1 MAITVGELILLPH
14 LQMRLVAGENGL
26 DREITWV
33 HTSDLP
39 EPWAWLGA
47 GELLLTNGTGL
58 APEAAEQ
65 ARFVDRLAEAGAS
78 GLGIGLGMSGPPLT
92 PALLAR
98 AGERGLPVVTVPYS
112 MTFTTVVRAVADAN
126 AREESRQLGR
136 VARVYELLR
145 TSVLAGRSG
154 PELFRK
160 LSQELGARLL
170 LVDPATGDSVFGD
183 GERTS
188 FARSLTASYA
198 MHAGAVP
205 GVARLTR
212 DGAAPGERGAT
223 AAGGPG
229 AAVGPGAA
237 GEPGA
242 PGAPGEPG
250 AVGAVAV
257 AVPGDPPAVLI
268 AEPVSGPL
276 PSLVLLHHIATGA
289 ALEIAQLTADQERQ
303 RRLGE
308 QLLSRLLDRRIDPG
322 VAEPQIVEAGLDL
335 PVSVLAM
342 ARAGPGDTGAGLHR
356 ALTRSRIPHLL
367 LARDG
372 MIQIVVP
379 ESAVVPGRATGFPGL
394 ATGFPGLATGLSAIG
409 ASGRIGGAGRLPE
422 AAQEARWALGAAEAE
437 RRGLVRF
444 GDETS
449 LLPRSTAE
457 AQAVVSRILGPLI
470 THDACHATD
479 YLGTLR
485 AILDH
490 DRSWQLAA
498 QALHIHKQTLGYRIR
513 KIEQL
518 TGRGIARTEH
528 LAEWWFALRAHDLL
542 DSGQATHE
550 RPPAS

>member
-14 LQMRLVAGENGL
+14 LQMSLVAGGNGL

-58 APEAAEQ
+58 APEAAGQ
-65 ARFVDRLAEAGAS
+65 ARFVDRLAQAGAS

-92 PALLAR
+92 PELLAR

-145 TSVLAGRSG
+145 TSVLTGRSG

-160 LSQELGARLL
+160 LGQELGARLL
-170 LVDPATGDSVFGD
+170 LVDPATGNSVFGD

-205 GVARLTR
+205 GVARLTC
-212 DGAAPGERGAT
+212 DGAAPGE
-223 AAGGPG
+223 
-229 AAVGPGAA
+229 PGAA
-237 GEPGA
+237 GEPG
-242 PGAPGEPG
+242 P
-250 AVGAVAV
+250 VAVAV
-257 AVPGDPPAVLI
+257 AVPGDPPTVLI

-289 ALEIAQLTADQERQ
+289 ALEIAQLTADQDRQ

-322 VAEPQIVEAGLDL
+322 VAEPQIEEAGLDL
-335 PVSVLAM
+335 PVSVLAT
-342 ARAGPGDTGAGLHR
+342 ARAGPGETGAGLHR
-356 ALTRSRIPHLL
+356 ALTRSRIPHLV

-372 MIQIVVP
+372 MIQIVLP
-379 ESAVVPGRATGFPGL
+379 ESAVVPGLAAGL
-394 ATGFPGLATGLSAIG
+394 PAIG

-437 RRGLVRF
+437 QRALVRF

-449 LLPRSTAE
+449 LLLPRSAAE

-479 YLGTLR
+479 YLGTLQ
-485 AILDH
+485 AVLDH

-528 LAEWWFALRAHDLL
+528 LAEWWFALRAHELL
-542 DSGQATHE
+542 DGGQATNE
-550 RPPAS
+550 RP

>member
-14 LQMRLVAGENGL
+14 LQMCLVAGENGV

-58 APEAAEQ
+58 APDPAEQ
-65 ARFVDRLAEAGAS
+65 ARFVDRLAQAGAS

-92 PALLAR
+92 PELLAR
-98 AGERGLPVVTVPYS
+98 AGDRGLPVVTVPYS

-145 TSVLAGRSG
+145 ASVLAGRSG
-154 PELFRK
+154 PELFRR
-160 LSQELGARLL
+160 LGQELGARLL

-183 GERTS
+183 GERTA

-205 GVARLTR
+205 GVARLTG
-212 DGAAPGERGAT
+212 DGGAPGDQGT
-223 AAGGPG
+223 AREPL
-229 AAVGPGAA
+229 AAGAA
-237 GEPGA
+237 GAAEPA
-242 PGAPGEPG
+242 
-250 AVGAVAV
+250 AVAV
-257 AVPGDPPAVLI
+257 AVPGDPPTVLI

-322 VAEPQIVEAGLDL
+322 VAEPQIAEAGLDL
-335 PVSVLAM
+335 PVSVLATT
-342 ARAGPGDTGAGLHR
+342 RAGPGETGAGLHR
-356 ALTRSRIPHLL
+356 ALTRSRVPHLL

-372 MIQIVVP
+372 IIQIVLP
-379 ESAVVPGRATGFPGL
+379 ESAVVPG
-394 ATGFPGLATGLSAIG
+394 LATGLPAIG
-409 ASGRIGGAGRLPE
+409 VSGRIGGAGRLPE

-437 RRGLVRF
+437 QRGLVRF

-449 LLPRSTAE
+449 PLLPRSAAE

-470 THDACHATD
+470 RQDACHATD

-498 QALHIHKQTLGYRIR
+498 QALHIHKQTLGYRLR

-518 TGRGIARTEH
+518 TGRGISRTEH

-542 DSGQATHE
+542 DSGQATQE
-550 RPPAS
+550 RP

>member
-14 LQMRLVAGENGL
+14 LQMSLVAGGNGL

-58 APEAAEQ
+58 APEAAGQ
-65 ARFVDRLAEAGAS
+65 ARFVDRLAQAGAS

-92 PALLAR
+92 PELLAR

-160 LSQELGARLL
+160 LGQELGARLL
-170 LVDPATGDSVFGD
+170 LVDPATGNSVFGD

-205 GVARLTR
+205 GVARLTC
-212 DGAAPGERGAT
+212 DGTAPA
-223 AAGGPG
+223 
-229 AAVGPGAA
+229 
-237 GEPGA
+237 EP
-242 PGAPGEPG
+242 
-250 AVGAVAV
+250 GAVAV
-257 AVPGDPPAVLI
+257 AVPGDPPTVLI

-289 ALEIAQLTADQERQ
+289 ALEIAQLTADQDRQ

-322 VAEPQIVEAGLDL
+322 VAEPQIAEAGLDL
-335 PVSVLAM
+335 PVSVLAT
-342 ARAGPGDTGAGLHR
+342 ARAGPGETGAVLHR
-356 ALTRSRIPHLL
+356 ALTRSRIPHLV

-372 MIQIVVP
+372 MIQIVLP
-379 ESAVVPGRATGFPGL
+379 ESAVA
-394 ATGFPGLATGLSAIG
+394 PGLATGLPAIG

-437 RRGLVRF
+437 QRALVRF

-449 LLPRSTAE
+449 LLLPRSAAE

-479 YLGTLR
+479 YLGTLQ
-485 AILDH
+485 AVLDH

-518 TGRGIARTEH
+518 TGRGITRTEH
-528 LAEWWFALRAHDLL
+528 LAEWWFALRAHELL
-542 DSGQATHE
+542 DGGQAANE
-550 RPPAS
+550 RP

>member
-14 LQMRLVAGENGL
+14 LQMNLVAGRNGL

-58 APEAAEQ
+58 APEAAGQ
-65 ARFVDRLAEAGAS
+65 ARFVDRLAQAGAS

-92 PALLAR
+92 PELLAR

-160 LSQELGARLL
+160 LGQELGARLL

-188 FARSLTASYA
+188 FARSLTTNYA
-198 MHAGAVP
+198 MHEGAVP

-212 DGAAPGERGAT
+212 DGAAPGERS
-223 AAGGPG
+223 P
-229 AAVGPGAA
+229 A
-237 GEPGA
+237 GEPGGA
-242 PGAPGEPG
+242 REPGRAGEPG
-250 AVGAVAV
+250 GAVEAGAVAV
-257 AVPGDPPAVLI
+257 AVPGDPPTVLI

-289 ALEIAQLTADQERQ
+289 ALEIAQLTADQDRQ

-308 QLLSRLLDRRIDPG
+308 QLLGRLLDRRIDPV
-322 VAEPQIVEAGLDL
+322 VAEPQIAEAGLDL
-335 PVSVLAM
+335 AVSVLAT
-342 ARAGPGDTGAGLHR
+342 ARAGPGETGAGLHR
-356 ALTRSRIPHLL
+356 ALKRSRIPHLV
-367 LARDG
+367 LARDR
-372 MIQIVVP
+372 MIQLVLP
-379 ESAVVPGRATGFPGL
+379 ESAVVPGL
-394 ATGFPGLATGLSAIG
+394 ATGMPALG
-409 ASGRIGGAGRLPE
+409 ASGRIGSAGRLPE

-437 RRGLVRF
+437 QRGLVRF

-449 LLPRSTAE
+449 LLLPRSAAE
-457 AQAVVSRILGPLI
+457 AQAVVSLILAPLI
-470 THDACHATD
+470 AHDACHATD
-479 YLGTLR
+479 YLRTLR
-485 AILDH
+485 AVLDH

-518 TGRGIARTEH
+518 TGRGITRTEH

-542 DSGQATHE
+542 DGGEH
-550 RPPAS
+550 P